1 MIPVWG
7 WLGAAILLEVAGTTA
22 LQQSAQFTR
31 AVPTLVMALCYG
43 LSFYALSVVVK
54 FMPMGVVY
62 AIWSGSGIALI
73 SLIGVAFLGQ
83 RLDAA
88 GLAGIGLIA
97 AGVVVI
103 NLFSGA
109 GPH

>member
-1 MIPVWG
+1 MPVWG
-7 WLGAAILLEVAGTTA
+7 WLGTAIVLEVVGTTA
-22 LQQSAQFTR
+22 LQQSAQFSR
-31 AVPTLVMALCYG
+31 VVPTLVMALCYG
-43 LSFYALSVVVK
+43 FSFYALSVVVQ
-54 FMPMGVVY
+54 FMPMGVMY
-62 AIWSGSGIALI
+62 AIWSGAGIALI

-88 GLAGIGLIA
+88 ALIGIGLIT

-103 NLFSGA
+103 NLFSKA

>member
-1 MIPVWG
+1 MPVWV
-7 WLGAAILLEVAGTTA
+7 WLGGAVLFEVIGTTA

-31 AVPTLVMALCYG
+31 TLPTVLMVVCYG
-43 LSFYALSVVVK
+43 LSFYGLSVVVQQ
-54 FMPMGVVY
+54 MPVGVVY
-62 AIWSGSGIALI
+62 AIWSGTGIALI
-73 SLIGVAFLGQ
+73 SLIGAVFLKQ
-83 RLDAA
+83 HLDAA
-88 GLAGIGLIA
+88 ALAGIAMIA